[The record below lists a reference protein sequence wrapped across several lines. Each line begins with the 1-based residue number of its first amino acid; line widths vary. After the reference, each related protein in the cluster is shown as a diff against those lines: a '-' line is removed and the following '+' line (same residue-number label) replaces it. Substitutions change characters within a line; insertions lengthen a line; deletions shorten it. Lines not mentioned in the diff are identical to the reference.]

1 MRLKHGILVAGLLAV
16 CAGIGGAFMNGT
28 GRGWLRPAKIQ
39 IEAGALGRIRLE
51 TPLSSERNH
60 QGDAVA
66 ATLPE
71 AVVVHD
77 TVALPAGTRVVGEVN
92 SIESTGR
99 MKNKA
104 SIGIRFDRLQPPAG
118 AEISIVSDPL
128 FYRAGGEGT
137 RDAELIGGG
146 TVVGGVIGGL
156 TGSVLKGAVIG
167 AAAGTGAALA
177 ARGDPVTLRA
187 GRLLPLRLREGVQI
201 QLPRNVEVRRP
212 SGRS

>member
-1 MRLKHGILVAGLLAV
+1 MKLKHGILVAGLLVA
-16 CAGIGGAFMNGT
+16 CAGIGAAFMNGT
-28 GRGWLRPAKIQ
+28 GRGWLRPATIRL
-39 IEAGALGRIRLE
+39 EPGALGHVRLE
-51 TPLSSERNH
+51 TPLSSESSH
-60 QGDAVA
+60 QGDAVS

-77 TVALPAGTRVVGEVN
+77 TVAVPAGTRVVGEV
-92 SIESTGR
+92 SSVESTGR
-99 MKNKA
+99 MKSKA
-104 SIGIRFDRLQPPAG
+104 SIGVRFDRMQPPGG
-118 AEISIVSDPL
+118 AEISIATEPL

-156 TGSVLKGAVIG
+156 TGNVLKGAVIG

-187 GRLLPLRLREGVQI
+187 GRLLPLRLRESVQI

-212 SGRS
+212 AERS